1 MSVLAHLGGFP
12 IEETLASAGPALLL
26 AFGVAWTNLRARIV
40 KTTAKP
46 NPERLR

>member
-1 MSVLAHLGGFP
+1 MIAHIAGVP
-12 IEETLASAGPALLL
+12 IEEMVASAGPALLV
-26 AFGVAWTNLRARIV
+26 AFGVAWANLRARIV